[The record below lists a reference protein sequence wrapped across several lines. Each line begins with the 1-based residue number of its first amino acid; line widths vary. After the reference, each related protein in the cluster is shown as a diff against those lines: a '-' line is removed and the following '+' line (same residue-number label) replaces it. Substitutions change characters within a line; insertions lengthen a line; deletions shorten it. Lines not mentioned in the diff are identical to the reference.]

1 MPTLI
6 LLIFM
11 DIIMTGLL
19 AAEVAYTSNLAVV
32 AESDMLTASIVT
44 IIWFW
49 LAVATAFVWYISR

>member
-19 AAEVAYTSNLAVV
+19 AAEVAYTSNLAVI
-32 AESDMLTASIVT
+32 TASDVFTAAIVT
-44 IIWFW
+44 ILWFW
-49 LAVATAFVWYISR
+49 LAVATAFVWYIIR

>member
-6 LLIFM
+6 LLIFI

-32 AESDMLTASIVT
+32 AGLDMLTAIIVT

-49 LAVATAFVWYISR
+49 LAVATAFVWYITR

>member
-19 AAEVAYTSNLAVV
+19 AAEVAYTSNLAVA

-49 LAVATAFVWYISR
+49 LAVATAFVWCIIR

>member
-32 AESDMLTASIVT
+32 AESDMLTATIVT
-44 IIWFW
+44 ILWLC
-49 LAVATAFVWYISR
+49 LAVATAFVWYIIR